1 MWPGFSI
8 IKAPAHDIL
17 QRAQSLNVPSFPSR
31 LTALCFL
38 CITQI
43 FLIQRLRTENLLVRQ
58 KMEMLEQE
66 SSDLADRLIQVR
78 RQLAGTQSS
87 IAPFI
92 SPHIYMTPLTVWL
105 KSRVT
110 YSKSEICRKTPQY
123 YCLRHQQNNTIQQ
136 IISQYHPNVSK

>member
-1 MWPGFSI
+1 MCPGFSI

-17 QRAQSLNVPSFPSR
+17 QRMFLPFSSP

-78 RQLAGTQSS
+78 RQLAGTKSS

-92 SPHIYMTPLTVWL
+92 SAHIYITPPTVWL
-105 KSRVT
+105 NSRVT
-110 YSKSEICRKTPQY
+110 YFISEICRKTPQY
-123 YCLRHQQNNTIQQ
+123 YGLRHQQNNTIQQ